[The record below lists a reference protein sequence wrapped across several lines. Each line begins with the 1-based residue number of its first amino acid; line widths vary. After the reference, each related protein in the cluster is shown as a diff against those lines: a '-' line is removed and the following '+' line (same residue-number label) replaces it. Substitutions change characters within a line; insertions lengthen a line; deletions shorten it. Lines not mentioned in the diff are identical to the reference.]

1 MKKNILLT
9 FDYELFLGARTGT
22 VKNCLIEPTN
32 KLCDILDKYNA
43 KGIFFIDT
51 LSLIKIKAVVEM
63 SNEYDQIII
72 QLKKLI
78 SYGHYVFPHIH
89 PHWLDAKYLSNKQFD
104 LSNLSKYS
112 LSSISMETV
121 ERIFNDSMELLLSIG
136 VNPTNI
142 GYRAG
147 GWCIQ
152 PFSNY
157 KDLFVKKG
165 IKYDFSV
172 LPGYKNESKEQR
184 FDFSSIV
191 KIVPYTFSN
200 EVELPIN
207 KGQFVEF
214 PISTISISSNIKFFD
229 KIIRKILWKTGDHGF
244 GDGISAKTASA
255 KSNAL
260 DQEMISLDLLNVSKL
275 KLYKSYINKND
286 YMHWISHPKM
296 FTKHGLK
303 SLDQFLKYSHSN
315 YIVEYDF
322 IKMI

>member
-1 MKKNILLT
+1 MKKNVLLT

-22 VKNCLIEPTN
+22 VKNCLIEPTR

-51 LSLIKIKAVVEM
+51 LSLIKIREILEM
-63 SNEYDQIII
+63 SKEYEQIII

-78 SYGHYVFPHIH
+78 SDGHYVFPHIH
-89 PHWLDAKYLSNKQFD
+89 PHWLDAKYLNNKQFD
-104 LSNLSKYS
+104 LSDLSKYS
-112 LSSISMETV
+112 LASINLETV
-121 ERIFNDSMELLLSIG
+121 ERIFNASMELLLSLG
-136 VNPTNI
+136 VNSNSL

-157 KDLFVKKG
+157 KDLFVKKE

-172 LPGYKNESKEQR
+172 LPGYKNETKEQR
-184 FDFSSIV
+184 FDFSSID
-191 KIVPYTFSN
+191 KILPYTFSN
-200 EVELPIN
+200 EVELPTAQGEFI
-207 KGQFVEF
+207 EF

-229 KIIRKILWKTGDHGF
+229 KIIRKILWKTGDRGF
-244 GDGISAKTASA
+244 GDGISARTASA